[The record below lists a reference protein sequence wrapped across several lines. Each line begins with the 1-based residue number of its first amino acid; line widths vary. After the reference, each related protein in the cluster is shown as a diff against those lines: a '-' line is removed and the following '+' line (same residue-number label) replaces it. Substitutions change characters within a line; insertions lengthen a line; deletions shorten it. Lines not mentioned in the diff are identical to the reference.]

1 MTKMIVTID
10 GPAGSGKSTISK
22 LLAKQL
28 GATFLDTGAMY
39 RAVTLAAIADDV
51 NLEDEDALFEVLEG
65 KEFDFKTHNGQ
76 IEVKIN
82 GIDATEGI
90 RRPDITVNVKYIA
103 RAAKIREKLVEMQR
117 KFSGKHD
124 KIVTEG
130 RDQGTVAFPGADY
143 KFFLIADVEERARRR
158 YEELTEKG
166 VNIDI
171 EVLENDIRKRDE
183 SDTTRKNGPLIK
195 ADDAIEIDSTK
206 LDVEGVVKKILEHI
220 DPL

>member
-1 MTKMIVTID
+1 MIVTID

-22 LLAKQL
+22 MLAKQL
-28 GATFLDTGAMY
+28 DATFLDTGAMY

-51 NLEDEDALFEVLEG
+51 NLEDENALFGILES
-65 KEFDFKTHNGQ
+65 KEFEFKTHNGRM
-76 IEVKIN
+76 EVKIN

-90 RRPDITVNVKYIA
+90 RRPDITENIKYIA
-103 RAAKIREKLVEMQR
+103 KAAKIRQKLVDMQR
-117 KFSGKHD
+117 KFAEKHD

-130 RDQGTVAFPGADY
+130 RDQGTVAFPNADY

-158 YEELTEKG
+158 HVELTEKG
-166 VNIDI
+166 LNIDLNL
-171 EVLENDIRKRDE
+171 LENDIRKRDE

-206 LDVEGVVKKILEHI
+206 LDVEGVVKKILQHI
-220 DPL
+220 HS